1 MHLTQVARPFHAKGW
16 VYEEKIDGWR
26 MLALKEAGRV
36 RLVSRNGR
44 DHTNRFHA
52 IAEAL
57 VALKAK
63 PLTLDGEVAVFD
75 AELVSRLEWLR
86 HINHGDL
93 ATPPL
98 FIVFD
103 LLQLGEKDYRLEP
116 LKVRRKALEKLVK
129 GQTLILPARRLTPNG
144 LAAWTEV
151 LHRGYEGYVAKAPES
166 PYVAGR
172 TRKWLKVKQPKYRE
186 EERGFYT
193 SPCITAHRSVVVHAR
208 GRYSGDTSI

>member
-1 MHLTQVARPFHAKGW
+1 MTTLPPLMHPIQVARPFHAKGW

-63 PLTLDGEVAVFD
+63 TLRRRTPQPHRRG
-75 AELVSRLEWLR
+75 LVSRFEWLR
-86 HINHGDL
+86 HLNHGEL

-98 FIVFD
+98 FMVFD
-103 LLQLGEKDYRLEP
+103 LLRLRDKD
-116 LKVRRKALEKLVK
+116 
-129 GQTLILPARRLTPNG
+129 
-144 LAAWTEV
+144 
-151 LHRGYEGYVAKAPES
+151 
-166 PYVAGR
+166 
-172 TRKWLKVKQPKYRE
+172 
-186 EERGFYT
+186 
-193 SPCITAHRSVVVHAR
+193 
-208 GRYSGDTSI
+208 